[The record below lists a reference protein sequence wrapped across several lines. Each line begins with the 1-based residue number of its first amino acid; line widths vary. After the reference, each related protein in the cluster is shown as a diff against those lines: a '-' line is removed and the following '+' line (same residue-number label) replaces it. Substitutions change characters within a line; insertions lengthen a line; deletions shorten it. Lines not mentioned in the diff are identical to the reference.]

1 MIRIALCDDEQQI
14 LDTVSLQIK
23 KYAESRQDDIME
35 TVCFRSA
42 NALLSALEDQK
53 AFDIFCW
60 MFTSAMLSAPGW
72 QTPPQ
77 KGHRKPHH
85 FPNFFH

>member
-42 NALLSALEDQK
+42 NALLSALKDQK
-53 AFDIFCW
+53 AFDIFVLDVYIGDAIG
-60 MFTSAMLSAPGW
+60 TGLANPSAKRASK
-72 QTPPQ
+72 TPS
-77 KGHRKPHH
+77 
-85 FPNFFH
+85 FS